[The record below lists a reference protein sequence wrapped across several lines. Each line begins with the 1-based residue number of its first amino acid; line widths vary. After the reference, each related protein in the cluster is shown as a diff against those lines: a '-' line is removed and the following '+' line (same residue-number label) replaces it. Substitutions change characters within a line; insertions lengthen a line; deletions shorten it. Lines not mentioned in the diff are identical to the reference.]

1 MSSLHTSTNSCG
13 DSWDKSLWLR
23 QRWSSLGP
31 LKHMCTF
38 FPGATRHVSAG
49 REHGDQHLVPL
60 GHPEVLGQLL
70 AGWECDGILHQVVVV
85 PAQAALQRHLGV
97 RVEVGV
103 SVARARDPRHVA
115 SLGLA
120 GQVGLL
126 LHRHEVHVARGVEP
140 VHIDPCT

>member
-1 MSSLHTSTNSCG
+1 MIPTPIPTCY
-13 DSWDKSLWLR
+13 
-23 QRWSSLGP
+23 
-31 LKHMCTF
+31 
-38 FPGATRHVSAG
+38 
-49 REHGDQHLVPL
+49 
-60 GHPEVLGQLL
+60 LL
-70 AGWECDGILHQVVVV
+70 AGGERDGVLHQVVVV

-103 SVARARDPRHVA
+103 SDARARDPRHVA

-140 VHIDPCT
+140 GAEHKLTSSLCGN